1 MNIEVTNLQAQILES
16 MPQQIAISVM
26 ISLAANLIR
35 MKNGEL
41 KNPVIPDNP
50 VELVAQMAANVT
62 IKAIL
67 NEMDKDDA
75 KVKAAEAIEK
85 AKG

>member
-1 MNIEVTNLQAQILES
+1 MKIEVNELQAKMLET
-16 MPQQIAISVM
+16 MPQQVAISVM

-41 KNPVIPDNP
+41 KNPDIPDDP
-50 VELVAQMAANVT
+50 IRLIAQFAATVT
-62 IKAIL
+62 VKAIEY
-67 NEMDKDDA
+67 EMEKEDA
-75 KVKAAEAIEK
+75 KAKAAEAIEK

>member
-1 MNIEVTNLQAQILES
+1 MNIEVNELQAKMLES
-16 MPQQIAISVM
+16 MPQEVAISVM

-41 KNPVIPDNP
+41 KNPDIPDDP
-50 VELVAQMAANVT
+50 IQLVAQMAANVI
-62 IKAIL
+62 IKSIL